1 MDIRNIVIFSLIL
14 LIAGPTAAA
23 DAPLGRLVKE
33 QQSNDNAAFKDR
45 KIEQKD
51 VFSDAVTKKEID
63 STFPQETPCFQIDEV
78 VLGKDFL
85 DDRGL
90 NKIKKQVAGKCLG
103 MNGLKKAAVLFQ
115 DYYINAGYI
124 TTRVEIPSQDL
135 LTKKLNLTVMP
146 GKISEIIIVDNDISK
161 WVLPFSE
168 GDILNIRD
176 VEQGLENIQRT
187 PGVDVKINIVPGQKN
202 GTSNLVINT
211 QRKTTWS
218 VRASY
223 NNYGDDS
230 TGNQLI
236 GGVGYLYNATRLS
249 DLFYLAGTGSQTGG
263 YKNVSAYYSVPFGYT
278 DLSLFYSKSKSTQ
291 GIDVGAYT
299 FDYVGETEY
308 FSLKSNRMLYR
319 NVNSKLSASAELI
332 RRKYDYT
339 LGGTE
344 LVLQKRDM
352 GNIRLGLNYKRNFT
366 GAALDSTLTWQRFTK
381 AFGGTDTPDMRTG
394 TVSKKSQI
402 VNLNVNYVKWLTMLP
417 VNAYYELN
425 FGAQYSPD
433 NLTLQDQFTIG
444 DRWSVRGFQNSDGIY
459 GNKGFFIQ
467 NTLNVVTRFDGITP
481 YVGTDY
487 GQIIGTLPSQD
498 LSGKNIIG
506 GILGVK
512 GVIKAVEYDASL
524 SAPLLYPDDLD
535 VDKYKLNFNFAYQ
548 I

>member
-1 MDIRNIVIFSLIL
+1 MDIRHTLIITSLFL
-14 LIAGPTAAA
+14 VALPVTAA
-23 DAPLGRLVKE
+23 DVQLGRLIKE
-33 QQSNDNAAFKDR
+33 QQSNDNASLQDR

-51 VFSDAVTKKEID
+51 VYSDATTKKHTD
-63 STFPQETPCFQIDEV
+63 SIFPQETPCFQINELILSD
-78 VLGKDFL
+78 DFL
-85 DDRGL
+85 DNNEL
-90 NKIKKQVAGKCLG
+90 KKIKNQVVGQCLG

-124 TTRVEIPSQDL
+124 TTRVEIPTQDL
-135 LTKKLNLTVMP
+135 STKKLKLTVVP
-146 GKISEIIIVDNDISK
+146 GRISEIVVAGNDISK
-161 WVLPFSE
+161 WILPFSD

-176 VEQGLENIQRT
+176 LEQGLENIQRT
-187 PGVDVKINIVPGQKN
+187 PEVDVKINILPGSEN
-202 GTSNLVINT
+202 GSSKVVINT
-211 QRKTTWS
+211 QRKKKWS
-218 VRASY
+218 LRASY
-223 NNYGDDS
+223 NNFGDQS
-230 TGNQLI
+230 TGSELI
-236 GGVGYLYNATRLS
+236 GGTSYLYNVTGLS

-263 YKNVSAYYSVPFGYT
+263 YKNVSTYYSVPFGYY
-278 DLSLFYSKSKSTQ
+278 DLSLYYSKSKSHQ
-291 GIDVGAYT
+291 GIDIGAYT
-299 FDYVGETEY
+299 FDYIGKTEY
-308 FSLKSNRMLYR
+308 FSLKGNRMLYR

-352 GNIRLGLNYKRNFT
+352 GNVRLGVNYKRNFT
-366 GAALDSTLTWQRFTK
+366 GAALDSTVTWQRFTK

-394 TVSKKSQI
+394 TVSKESQI

-459 GNKGFFIQ
+459 GNKGFFLQ
-467 NTLNVVTRFDGITP
+467 NTLNAVTGYKGLIP
-481 YVGTDY
+481 YIGADY
-487 GQIIGTLPSQD
+487 GQIIGKLPSQN
-498 LSGKNIIG
+498 LSGKKIMG

-512 GVIKAVEYDASL
+512 GAVRALEYDASV
-524 SAPLLYPDDLD
+524 SAPFIYPNNLD
-535 VDKYKLNFNFAYQ
+535 VDEYKLNFNFAYQ

>member
-51 VFSDAVTKKEID
+51 VFSDAVTKKTID

-187 PGVDVKINIVPGQKN
+187 PDVDVKINIVPGQKN

-319 NVNSKLSASAELI
+319 NVNSKLSASGELI

-467 NTLNVVTRFDGITP
+467 NTLSVVTRFDGITP

-498 LSGKNIIG
+498 LSDKNIIG

>member
-1 MDIRNIVIFSLIL
+1 MDIRHTLIITSLFL
-14 LIAGPTAAA
+14 VALPVAAA
-23 DAPLGRLVKE
+23 DVQLGRLIKE
-33 QQSNDNAAFKDR
+33 QQSNDNASLQDR

-51 VFSDAVTKKEID
+51 VYSDATTKKYTD
-63 STFPQETPCFQIDEV
+63 STFPQETPCFQINELILSD
-78 VLGKDFL
+78 DFL
-85 DDRGL
+85 DNNEL
-90 NKIKKQVAGKCLG
+90 KKIENQVVGQCLG

-124 TTRVEIPSQDL
+124 TTRVEIPTQDL
-135 LTKKLNLTVMP
+135 STKKLKLTVVP
-146 GKISEIIIVDNDISK
+146 GRISEIVVAGNDIIK
-161 WVLPFSE
+161 WILPFSV

-176 VEQGLENIQRT
+176 LEQGLENIQRT
-187 PGVDVKINIVPGQKN
+187 PEVDVKINILPGSEN
-202 GTSNLVINT
+202 GSSKVVINT
-211 QRKTTWS
+211 QRKKKWS
-218 VRASY
+218 LRASY
-223 NNYGDDS
+223 NNFGDQS
-230 TGNQLI
+230 TGSELI
-236 GGVGYLYNATRLS
+236 GGTSYLYNVTGLS

-263 YKNVSAYYSVPFGYT
+263 YKNVSTYYSVPFGYY
-278 DLSLFYSKSKSTQ
+278 DLSLYYSKSKSHQ
-291 GIDVGAYT
+291 GIDIGAYT
-299 FDYVGETEY
+299 FDYIGKTEY
-308 FSLKSNRMLYR
+308 FSLKGNRMLYR

-352 GNIRLGLNYKRNFT
+352 GNVRLGVNYKRNFT
-366 GAALDSTLTWQRFTK
+366 GAALDSTVTWQRFTK

-394 TVSKKSQI
+394 TVSKESQI

-459 GNKGFFIQ
+459 GNKGFFLQ
-467 NTLNVVTRFDGITP
+467 NTLNAVTGYKGLIP
-481 YVGTDY
+481 YIGADY
-487 GQIIGTLPSQD
+487 GQIIGKLPSQN
-498 LSGKNIIG
+498 LSGKKIMG

-512 GVIKAVEYDASL
+512 GAVRALEYDASV
-524 SAPLLYPDDLD
+524 SAPFIYPNNLD
-535 VDKYKLNFNFAYQ
+535 VDEYKLNFNFAYQ

>member
-1 MDIRNIVIFSLIL
+1 MDIRHTLIITSLFL
-14 LIAGPTAAA
+14 VALPVAAA
-23 DAPLGRLVKE
+23 DVQLGRLIKE
-33 QQSNDNAAFKDR
+33 QQSNDNASLQDR

-51 VFSDAVTKKEID
+51 VYSDATTKKYTD
-63 STFPQETPCFQIDEV
+63 STFPQETPCFQINELILSD
-78 VLGKDFL
+78 DFL
-85 DDRGL
+85 DNNEL
-90 NKIKKQVAGKCLG
+90 KKIENQVVGQCLG

-124 TTRVEIPSQDL
+124 TTRVEIPTQDL
-135 LTKKLNLTVMP
+135 STKKLKLTVVP
-146 GKISEIIIVDNDISK
+146 GRISEIVVAGNDISK
-161 WVLPFSE
+161 WILPFSV

-176 VEQGLENIQRT
+176 LEQGLENIQRT
-187 PGVDVKINIVPGQKN
+187 PEVDVKINILPGSEN
-202 GTSNLVINT
+202 GSSKVVINT
-211 QRKTTWS
+211 QRKKKWS
-218 VRASY
+218 LRASY
-223 NNYGDDS
+223 NNFGDQS
-230 TGNQLI
+230 TGSELI
-236 GGVGYLYNATRLS
+236 GGTSYLYNVTGLS

-263 YKNVSAYYSVPFGYT
+263 YKNVSTYYSVPFGYY
-278 DLSLFYSKSKSTQ
+278 DLSLYYSKSKSHQ
-291 GIDVGAYT
+291 GIDIGAYT
-299 FDYVGETEY
+299 FDYIGKTEY
-308 FSLKSNRMLYR
+308 FSLKGNRMLYR

-352 GNIRLGLNYKRNFT
+352 GNVRLGVNYKRNFT
-366 GAALDSTLTWQRFTK
+366 GAALDSTVTWQRFTK

-394 TVSKKSQI
+394 TVSKESQI

-459 GNKGFFIQ
+459 GNKGFFLQ
-467 NTLNVVTRFDGITP
+467 NTLNAVTGYKGLIP
-481 YVGTDY
+481 YIGADY
-487 GQIIGTLPSQD
+487 GQIIGKLPSQN
-498 LSGKNIIG
+498 LSGKKIMG

-512 GVIKAVEYDASL
+512 GAVRALEYDASV
-524 SAPLLYPDDLD
+524 SAPFIYPNNLD
-535 VDKYKLNFNFAYQ
+535 VDEYKLNFNFAYQ

>member
-1 MDIRNIVIFSLIL
+1 MDIRYTFIIASLFL
-14 LIAGPTAAA
+14 ATLPVTAA
-23 DAPLGRLVKE
+23 DVQLGRLIKE
-33 QQSNDNAAFKDR
+33 QQSNDNASLQDR

-51 VFSDAVTKKEID
+51 VYSDATTKKHTD
-63 STFPQETPCFQIDEV
+63 STFPQETPCFQINE
-78 VLGKDFL
+78 LILNNDFL
-85 DDRGL
+85 DNNGL
-90 NKIKKQVAGKCLG
+90 KEIKNKVIGKCLG

-135 LTKKLNLTVMP
+135 STKKLNLTVVP
-146 GKISEIIIVDNDISK
+146 GRISEIVVADNDVSSWI
-161 WVLPFSE
+161 LPFSD

-176 VEQGLENIQRT
+176 LEQGLENIQRT
-187 PGVDVKINIVPGQKN
+187 PEVDVKINILPGAEN
-202 GTSNLVINT
+202 GTSKVLINP
-211 QRKTTWS
+211 QRKKKWS
-218 VRASY
+218 LRASY
-223 NNYGDDS
+223 NNFGDKS
-230 TGNQLI
+230 TGSELI
-236 GGVGYLYNATRLS
+236 GGTSYLYNVTGLS
-249 DLFYLAGTGSQTGG
+249 DLFYLAGTGSHTGG
-263 YKNVSAYYSVPFGYT
+263 YKNVSTYYSVPFGYSEF
-278 DLSLFYSKSKSTQ
+278 SLYYSKSKSHQ
-291 GIDVGAYT
+291 GIDIGAYT

-308 FSLKSNRMLYR
+308 FSLKGNRMLYR
-319 NVNSKLSASAELI
+319 NVNSKLSTSAELI

-352 GNIRLGLNYKRNFT
+352 GNVRLGLNYKRNFT
-366 GAALDSTLTWQRFTK
+366 GAALDSTLSWQRFTK

-417 VNAYYELN
+417 TNAYYELN

-459 GNKGFFIQ
+459 GNKGFFLQ
-467 NTLNVVTRFDGITP
+467 NTLNVVTGYKGLIP
-481 YVGTDY
+481 YIGADY
-487 GQIIGTLPSQD
+487 GQIIGELPSQN
-498 LSGKNIIG
+498 LSGKKLMG

-512 GVIKAVEYDASL
+512 GSVRALEYDGSI
-524 SAPLLYPDDLD
+524 SAPFIYPHDLD
-535 VDKYKLNFNFAYQ
+535 VDKYKINFNLAYQ

>member
-1 MDIRNIVIFSLIL
+1 MDIRYTFIIASLFL
-14 LIAGPTAAA
+14 ATLPVTAA
-23 DAPLGRLVKE
+23 DVQLGRLIKE
-33 QQSNDNAAFKDR
+33 QQSNDNASLQDR

-51 VFSDAVTKKEID
+51 VYSDATTKKHTD
-63 STFPQETPCFQIDEV
+63 STFPQETPCFQINE
-78 VLGKDFL
+78 LILNNDFL
-85 DDRGL
+85 DNNGL
-90 NKIKKQVAGKCLG
+90 KEIKNKVIGKCLG

-135 LTKKLNLTVMP
+135 STKKLNLTVVP
-146 GKISEIIIVDNDISK
+146 GRISEIVVADNDVSRWI
-161 WVLPFSE
+161 LPFSD

-176 VEQGLENIQRT
+176 LEQGLENIQRT
-187 PGVDVKINIVPGQKN
+187 PEVDVKINILPGAEN
-202 GTSNLVINT
+202 GTSKVLINP
-211 QRKTTWS
+211 QRKKKWS
-218 VRASY
+218 LRASY
-223 NNYGDDS
+223 NNFGDKS
-230 TGNQLI
+230 TGSELI
-236 GGVGYLYNATRLS
+236 GGTSYLYNVTGLS
-249 DLFYLAGTGSQTGG
+249 DLFYLAGTGSHTGG
-263 YKNVSAYYSVPFGYT
+263 YKNVSTYYSVPFGYSEF
-278 DLSLFYSKSKSTQ
+278 SLYYSKSKSHQ
-291 GIDVGAYT
+291 GIDIGAYT

-308 FSLKSNRMLYR
+308 FSLKGNRMLYR
-319 NVNSKLSASAELI
+319 NVNSKLSTSAELI

-352 GNIRLGLNYKRNFT
+352 GNVRLGLNYKRNFT
-366 GAALDSTLTWQRFTK
+366 GAALDSTLSWQRFTK

-417 VNAYYELN
+417 TNAYYELN

-459 GNKGFFIQ
+459 GNKGFFLQ
-467 NTLNVVTRFDGITP
+467 NTLNVVTGYKGLIP
-481 YVGTDY
+481 YIGADY
-487 GQIIGTLPSQD
+487 GQIIGELPSQN
-498 LSGKNIIG
+498 LSGKKLMG

-512 GVIKAVEYDASL
+512 GSVRALEYDGSI
-524 SAPLLYPDDLD
+524 SVPFIYPNDLD
-535 VDKYKLNFNFAYQ
+535 VDKYKINFNLAYQ

>member
-23 DAPLGRLVKE
+23 DALLGRLVKE

-187 PGVDVKINIVPGQKN
+187 PDVDVKINIVPGQKN

-263 YKNVSAYYSVPFGYT
+263 YKNASAYYSVPFGYT

-308 FSLKSNRMLYR
+308 FSLKSNHMLYR

-344 LVLQKRDM
+344 LLLQKRDM

-467 NTLNVVTRFDGITP
+467 NTLNVVTGFDGLTP

-498 LSGKNIIG
+498 LSGKKIIG

>member
-1 MDIRNIVIFSLIL
+1 MDIRHTLIITSLFL
-14 LIAGPTAAA
+14 VALPVTAA
-23 DAPLGRLVKE
+23 DVQLGRLIKE
-33 QQSNDNAAFKDR
+33 QQSNDNASLQDR

-51 VFSDAVTKKEID
+51 VYSDATTKKHTD
-63 STFPQETPCFQIDEV
+63 STFPQETPCFQINELILSD
-78 VLGKDFL
+78 DFL
-85 DDRGL
+85 DNNEL
-90 NKIKKQVAGKCLG
+90 KKIKNQVVGQCLG

-124 TTRVEIPSQDL
+124 TTRVEIPTQDL
-135 LTKKLNLTVMP
+135 STKKLKLTVVP
-146 GKISEIIIVDNDISK
+146 GRISEIVVAGNDISK
-161 WVLPFSE
+161 WILPFSV

-176 VEQGLENIQRT
+176 LEQGLENIQRT
-187 PGVDVKINIVPGQKN
+187 PEVDVKINILPGSEN
-202 GTSNLVINT
+202 GSSKVVINT
-211 QRKTTWS
+211 QRKKKWS
-218 VRASY
+218 LRASY
-223 NNYGDDS
+223 NNFGDQS
-230 TGNQLI
+230 TGSELI
-236 GGVGYLYNATRLS
+236 GGTSYLYNVTGLS

-263 YKNVSAYYSVPFGYT
+263 YKNVSTYYSVPFGYY
-278 DLSLFYSKSKSTQ
+278 DLSLYYSKSKSHQ
-291 GIDVGAYT
+291 GIDIGAYT
-299 FDYVGETEY
+299 FDYIGKTEY
-308 FSLKSNRMLYR
+308 FSLKGNRMLYR

-352 GNIRLGLNYKRNFT
+352 GNVRLGVNYKRNFT
-366 GAALDSTLTWQRFTK
+366 GAALDSTVTWQRFTK

-394 TVSKKSQI
+394 TVSKESQI

-459 GNKGFFIQ
+459 GNKGFFLQ
-467 NTLNVVTRFDGITP
+467 NTLNAVTGYKGLIP
-481 YVGTDY
+481 YIGADY
-487 GQIIGTLPSQD
+487 GQIIGKLPSQN
-498 LSGKNIIG
+498 LSGKKIMG

-512 GVIKAVEYDASL
+512 GAVRALEYDASV
-524 SAPLLYPDDLD
+524 SAPFIYPNNLD
-535 VDKYKLNFNFAYQ
+535 VDEYKLNFNFAYQ

>member
-467 NTLNVVTRFDGITP
+467 NTLNVVTGFDGITP

>member
-51 VFSDAVTKKEID
+51 VFSDAVTKKTID

-187 PGVDVKINIVPGQKN
+187 PDVDVKINIVPGQKN

-467 NTLNVVTRFDGITP
+467 NTLSVVTRFDGITP

-498 LSGKNIIG
+498 LSDKNIIG

>member
-1 MDIRNIVIFSLIL
+1 MDIRYTFIIASLFL
-14 LIAGPTAAA
+14 ATLPVTAA
-23 DAPLGRLVKE
+23 DVQLGRLIKE
-33 QQSNDNAAFKDR
+33 QQSNDNASLQDR

-51 VFSDAVTKKEID
+51 VYSDATTKKRTD
-63 STFPQETPCFQIDEV
+63 STFPQETPCFQINE
-78 VLGKDFL
+78 LILNNDFL
-85 DDRGL
+85 DNNGL
-90 NKIKKQVAGKCLG
+90 KEIKNKVIGKCLG

-135 LTKKLNLTVMP
+135 STKKLNLTVVP
-146 GKISEIIIVDNDISK
+146 GRISEIVVADNDVSSWI
-161 WVLPFSE
+161 LPFSD

-176 VEQGLENIQRT
+176 LEQGLENIQRT
-187 PGVDVKINIVPGQKN
+187 PEVDVKINILPGAEN
-202 GTSNLVINT
+202 GTSKVLINP
-211 QRKTTWS
+211 QRKKKWS
-218 VRASY
+218 LRASY
-223 NNYGDDS
+223 NNFGDKS
-230 TGNQLI
+230 TGSELI
-236 GGVGYLYNATRLS
+236 GGTSYLYNVTGLS
-249 DLFYLAGTGSQTGG
+249 DLFYLAGTGSHTGG
-263 YKNVSAYYSVPFGYT
+263 YKNVSTYYSVPFGYSEF
-278 DLSLFYSKSKSTQ
+278 SLYYSKSKSHQ
-291 GIDVGAYT
+291 GIDIGAYT

-308 FSLKSNRMLYR
+308 FSLKGNRMLYR
-319 NVNSKLSASAELI
+319 NVNSKLSTSAELI

-352 GNIRLGLNYKRNFT
+352 GNVRLGLNYKRNFT
-366 GAALDSTLTWQRFTK
+366 GAALDSTLSWQRFTK

-417 VNAYYELN
+417 TNAYYELN

-459 GNKGFFIQ
+459 GNKGFFLQ
-467 NTLNVVTRFDGITP
+467 NTLNVVTGYKGLIP
-481 YVGTDY
+481 YIGADY
-487 GQIIGTLPSQD
+487 GQIIGELPSQN
-498 LSGKNIIG
+498 LSGKKLMG

-512 GVIKAVEYDASL
+512 GSVRALEYDGSI
-524 SAPLLYPDDLD
+524 SAPFIYPHNLD
-535 VDKYKLNFNFAYQ
+535 VDKYKINFNLAYQ

>member
-1 MDIRNIVIFSLIL
+1 MDIRHTLIITSLFL
-14 LIAGPTAAA
+14 VALPVAAA
-23 DAPLGRLVKE
+23 DVQLGRLIKE
-33 QQSNDNAAFKDR
+33 QQSNDNASLQDR

-51 VFSDAVTKKEID
+51 VYSDATTKKYTD
-63 STFPQETPCFQIDEV
+63 STFPQETPCFQINELILSD
-78 VLGKDFL
+78 DFL
-85 DDRGL
+85 DNNEL
-90 NKIKKQVAGKCLG
+90 KKIENQVVGQCLG

-124 TTRVEIPSQDL
+124 TTRVEIPTQDL
-135 LTKKLNLTVMP
+135 STKKLKLTVVP
-146 GKISEIIIVDNDISK
+146 GRISEIVVAGNDISK
-161 WVLPFSE
+161 WILPFSV

-176 VEQGLENIQRT
+176 LEQGLENIQRT
-187 PGVDVKINIVPGQKN
+187 PEVDVKINILPGSEN
-202 GTSNLVINT
+202 GSSKVVINT
-211 QRKTTWS
+211 QRKKKWS
-218 VRASY
+218 LRASY
-223 NNYGDDS
+223 NNLGDQS
-230 TGNQLI
+230 TGSELI
-236 GGVGYLYNATRLS
+236 GGTSYLYNVTGLS

-263 YKNVSAYYSVPFGYT
+263 YKNVSTYYSVPFGYY
-278 DLSLFYSKSKSTQ
+278 DLSLYYSKSKSHQ
-291 GIDVGAYT
+291 GIDIGAYT
-299 FDYVGETEY
+299 FDYIGKTEY
-308 FSLKSNRMLYR
+308 FSLKGNRMLYR

-352 GNIRLGLNYKRNFT
+352 GNVRLGVNYKRNFT
-366 GAALDSTLTWQRFTK
+366 GAALDSTVTWQRFTK

-394 TVSKKSQI
+394 TVSKESQI

-459 GNKGFFIQ
+459 GNKGFFLQ
-467 NTLNVVTRFDGITP
+467 NTLNAVTGYKGLIP
-481 YVGTDY
+481 YIGADY
-487 GQIIGTLPSQD
+487 GQIIGKLPSQN
-498 LSGKNIIG
+498 LSGKKIMG

-512 GVIKAVEYDASL
+512 GAVRALEYDASV
-524 SAPLLYPDDLD
+524 SAPFIYPNNLD
-535 VDKYKLNFNFAYQ
+535 VDEYKLNFNFAYQ

>member
-1 MDIRNIVIFSLIL
+1 MDIRHTLIITSLFL
-14 LIAGPTAAA
+14 VALPVAAA
-23 DAPLGRLVKE
+23 DVQLGRLIKE
-33 QQSNDNAAFKDR
+33 QQSNDNASLQDR

-51 VFSDAVTKKEID
+51 VYSDATTKKYTD
-63 STFPQETPCFQIDEV
+63 STFPQETPCFQINELILSD
-78 VLGKDFL
+78 DFL
-85 DDRGL
+85 DNNEL
-90 NKIKKQVAGKCLG
+90 KKIENQVVGQCLG

-124 TTRVEIPSQDL
+124 TTRVEIPTQDL
-135 LTKKLNLTVMP
+135 STKKLKLTVVP
-146 GKISEIIIVDNDISK
+146 GRISEIVVAGNDISK
-161 WVLPFSE
+161 WILPFSV

-176 VEQGLENIQRT
+176 LEQGLENIQRT
-187 PGVDVKINIVPGQKN
+187 PEVDVKINILPGSEN
-202 GTSNLVINT
+202 GSSKVVINT
-211 QRKTTWS
+211 QRKKKWS
-218 VRASY
+218 LRASY
-223 NNYGDDS
+223 NNFGDQS
-230 TGNQLI
+230 TGSELI
-236 GGVGYLYNATRLS
+236 GGTSYLYNVTGLS

-263 YKNVSAYYSVPFGYT
+263 YKNVSTYYSVPFGYY
-278 DLSLFYSKSKSTQ
+278 DLSLYYSKSKSHQ
-291 GIDVGAYT
+291 GIDIGAYT
-299 FDYVGETEY
+299 FDYIGKTEY
-308 FSLKSNRMLYR
+308 FSLKGNRMLYR

-352 GNIRLGLNYKRNFT
+352 GNVRLGVNYKRNFT
-366 GAALDSTLTWQRFTK
+366 GAALDSTVTWQRFTK

-394 TVSKKSQI
+394 TVSKESQI

-459 GNKGFFIQ
+459 GNKGFFLQ
-467 NTLNVVTRFDGITP
+467 NTLNAVTGYKGLIP
-481 YVGTDY
+481 YIGADY
-487 GQIIGTLPSQD
+487 GQIIGELPSQN
-498 LSGKNIIG
+498 LSGKKIMG

-512 GVIKAVEYDASL
+512 GAVRALEYDASV
-524 SAPLLYPDDLD
+524 SAPFIYPNNLD
-535 VDKYKLNFNFAYQ
+535 VDEYKLNFNFAYQ

>member
-1 MDIRNIVIFSLIL
+1 MDIRYTFIIASLFL
-14 LIAGPTAAA
+14 ATLPVTAA
-23 DAPLGRLVKE
+23 DVQLGRLIKE
-33 QQSNDNAAFKDR
+33 QQSNDNASLQDR

-51 VFSDAVTKKEID
+51 VYSDATTKKHTD
-63 STFPQETPCFQIDEV
+63 SKFPQETPCFQINE
-78 VLGKDFL
+78 LILNNDFL
-85 DDRGL
+85 DNNGL
-90 NKIKKQVAGKCLG
+90 KEIKNKVIGKCLG

-135 LTKKLNLTVMP
+135 STKKLNLTVVP
-146 GKISEIIIVDNDISK
+146 GRISEIVVADNDVSRWI
-161 WVLPFSE
+161 LPFSD

-176 VEQGLENIQRT
+176 LEQGLENIQRT
-187 PGVDVKINIVPGQKN
+187 PEVDVKINILPGAEN
-202 GTSNLVINT
+202 GTSKVLINP
-211 QRKTTWS
+211 QRKKKWS
-218 VRASY
+218 LRASY
-223 NNYGDDS
+223 NNFGDKS
-230 TGNQLI
+230 TGSELI
-236 GGVGYLYNATRLS
+236 GGTSYLYNVTGLS
-249 DLFYLAGTGSQTGG
+249 DLFYLAGTGSHTGG
-263 YKNVSAYYSVPFGYT
+263 YKNVSTYYSVPFGYSEF
-278 DLSLFYSKSKSTQ
+278 SLYYSKSKSHQ
-291 GIDVGAYT
+291 GIDIGAYT

-308 FSLKSNRMLYR
+308 FSLKGSRMLYR
-319 NVNSKLSASAELI
+319 NVNSKLSTSAELI

-352 GNIRLGLNYKRNFT
+352 GNVRLGLNYKRNFT
-366 GAALDSTLTWQRFTK
+366 GAALDSTLSWQRFTK

-417 VNAYYELN
+417 TNAYYELN

-459 GNKGFFIQ
+459 GNKGFFLQ
-467 NTLNVVTRFDGITP
+467 NTLNVVTGYKGLIP
-481 YVGTDY
+481 YIGADY
-487 GQIIGTLPSQD
+487 GQIIGELPSQN
-498 LSGKNIIG
+498 LSGKKLMG

-512 GVIKAVEYDASL
+512 GSVRALEYDGSI
-524 SAPLLYPDDLD
+524 SAPFIYPHDLD
-535 VDKYKLNFNFAYQ
+535 VDKYKINFNLAYQ

>member
-1 MDIRNIVIFSLIL
+1 MDIRNIIFFGLIL
-14 LIAGPTAAA
+14 SIAGPTAAA

-33 QQSNDNAAFKDR
+33 QQTNDNAAFKDR

-63 STFPQETPCFQIDEV
+63 GTFPQETPCFQINEI
-78 VLGKDFL
+78 VLNNDFL

-90 NKIKKQVAGKCLG
+90 SKIKNQVAGKCLG

-115 DYYINAGYI
+115 DYYINSGYI

-135 LTKKLNLTVMP
+135 LTKKLSLTVVP
-146 GKISEIIIVDNDISK
+146 GEISEIIIIDNDISK

-187 PGVDVKINIVPGQKN
+187 PDVDVKINIVPGPKN

-211 QRKTTWS
+211 QRKKIWS
-218 VRASY
+218 ARGSY

-236 GGVGYLYNATRLS
+236 GGVGYLYNVTRLS
-249 DLFYLAGTGSQTGG
+249 DVFYLAGTGSQTGG
-263 YKNVSAYYSVPFGYT
+263 YKNASAYYSVPFGYT

-344 LVLQKRDM
+344 LILQKRDM

-366 GAALDSTLTWQRFTK
+366 GAALDSTLTWQRFTR

-402 VNLNVNYVKWLTMLP
+402 VNLNVNYVKWLTVLP
-417 VNAYYELN
+417 ANVYYELN

-467 NTLNVVTRFDGITP
+467 NTLNVVTGFNDVTP

-487 GQIIGTLPSQD
+487 GQIIGKLPSQD
-498 LSGKNIIG
+498 LSGKKIMG
-506 GILGVK
+506 GVLGVK
-512 GVIKAVEYDASL
+512 GAIKAVEYDASL
-524 SAPLLYPDDLD
+524 STPLLYPDDLD
-535 VDKYKLNFNFAYQ
+535 VDKYKLNFNFSYQ

>member
-1 MDIRNIVIFSLIL
+1 MDIRNRVIFSLIL

-33 QQSNDNAAFKDR
+33 QQSNDNTAFKDR

-51 VFSDAVTKKEID
+51 VFSDAVTKKSID
-63 STFPQETPCFQIDEV
+63 STFPQETPCFQIDE
-78 VLGKDFL
+78 LELSNDFL

-90 NKIKKQVAGKCLG
+90 KKIKKQVAGKCLG

-115 DYYINAGYI
+115 DYYINAGFI

-135 LTKKLNLTVMP
+135 LTKKLKLAVIP
-146 GKISEIIIVDNDISK
+146 GRISEIVIVDNDISK

-187 PGVDVKINIVPGQKN
+187 PDVDVKINIVPGPQN

-211 QRKTTWS
+211 QRKKKWS
-218 VRASY
+218 TRVSY

-236 GGVGYLYNATRLS
+236 GGVGYLYNVTSLS
-249 DLFYLAGTGSQTGG
+249 DVFYMAGTGSQTGG
-263 YKNVSAYYSVPFGYT
+263 YKNASAYYSVPFGYT
-278 DLSLFYSKSKSTQ
+278 DISFFYSKSKSSQ

-366 GAALDSTLTWQRFTK
+366 GAALDSTLTWQRFTR

-467 NTLNVVTRFDGITP
+467 NTLNVVTGSNGITP

-498 LSGKNIIG
+498 LSGKKVIG
-506 GILGVK
+506 GILGIK

-524 SAPLLYPDDLD
+524 SSPLLYPDDLD

>member
-1 MDIRNIVIFSLIL
+1 M
-14 LIAGPTAAA
+14 
-23 DAPLGRLVKE
+23 
-33 QQSNDNAAFKDR
+33 
-45 KIEQKD
+45 
-51 VFSDAVTKKEID
+51 
-63 STFPQETPCFQIDEV
+63 
-78 VLGKDFL
+78 
-85 DDRGL
+85 
-90 NKIKKQVAGKCLG
+90 
-103 MNGLKKAAVLFQ
+103 
-115 DYYINAGYI
+115 
-124 TTRVEIPSQDL
+124 EIPSQDL
-135 LTKKLNLTVMP
+135 LTKKLKLAVIP
-146 GKISEIIIVDNDISK
+146 GRISEIIIVDNDISK
-161 WVLPFSE
+161 WVLPFSQ

-176 VEQGLENIQRT
+176 IEQGLENIQRT
-187 PGVDVKINIVPGQKN
+187 PEVDVKINIVPGPEN

-211 QRKTTWS
+211 QRKKIWS
-218 VRASY
+218 ARTSY

-236 GGVGYLYNATRLS
+236 GGVGYLYNITSLS
-249 DLFYLAGTGSQTGG
+249 DVFYLAGTGSQTGG
-263 YKNVSAYYSVPFGYT
+263 YKNASAYYSVPFGYT

-291 GIDVGAYT
+291 GIDLGAYT

-394 TVSKKSQI
+394 TVSKQSQI
-402 VNLNVNYVKWLTMLP
+402 LNLNVNYVKWLTMLP

-425 FGAQYSPD
+425 IGAQYSPD

-459 GNKGFFIQ
+459 GNKGFFLQ
-467 NTLNVVTRFDGITP
+467 NTLNVVSGYNGFVP
-481 YVGTDY
+481 YIGTDY
-487 GQIIGTLPSQD
+487 GQIIGKLPSQD
-498 LSGKNIIG
+498 LNGKKIIG
-506 GILGVK
+506 GVFGIKGAVK
-512 GVIKAVEYDASL
+512 ALEYDASL
-524 SAPLLYPDDLD
+524 SSPFLYPDDLD
-535 VDKYKLNFNFAYQ
+535 VDSYKLNFNLAYQ

>member
-51 VFSDAVTKKEID
+51 VFSDAVTKKTID

-161 WVLPFSE
+161 GVLPFSE

-187 PGVDVKINIVPGQKN
+187 PDVDVKINIVPGQKN

-223 NNYGDDS
+223 NNYGDDN

>member
-1 MDIRNIVIFSLIL
+1 MDIRNIVIISLVL
-14 LIAGPTAAA
+14 LITGPAVAA
-23 DAPLGRLVKE
+23 DAQLGRLVKD

-51 VFSDAVTKKEID
+51 VFSDAVAKKETD
-63 STFPQETPCFQIDEV
+63 STFPLETPCFQIDEL
-78 VLGKDFL
+78 VLNNDFL

-135 LTKKLNLTVMP
+135 LTKKLSLAVIP
-146 GKISEIIIVDNDISK
+146 GRISEIVIVDNDISK

-168 GDILNIRD
+168 GDILNVRD

-187 PGVDVKINIVPGQKN
+187 PEVDVKINIVPGTKN
-202 GTSNLVINT
+202 GTSKLVINT
-211 QRKTTWS
+211 QRKKTWS
-218 VRASY
+218 ARASY

-236 GGVGYLYNATRLS
+236 GGVGYLYNVTSLS
-249 DLFYLAGTGSQTGG
+249 DVFYLAGTGSQTGG
-263 YKNVSAYYSVPFGYT
+263 YKNASAYYSMPFGYT

-291 GIDVGAYT
+291 GIDVGIYT

-308 FSLKSNRMLYR
+308 FSLKGNRMLYR

-366 GAALDSTLTWQRFTK
+366 GAALDSTLTWQRFTR

-417 VNAYYELN
+417 ANAYYELN

-467 NTLNVVTRFDGITP
+467 NTLNVVTGFDGITP

-487 GQIIGTLPSQD
+487 GQIIGKLPSQD
-498 LSGKNIIG
+498 LSGKKIMG
-506 GILGVK
+506 GVLGVK
-512 GVIKAVEYDASL
+512 GAVKAVEYDASL
-524 SAPLLYPDDLD
+524 STPFLYPDDFD

>member
-1 MDIRNIVIFSLIL
+1 MDIRHTLIITSLFL
-14 LIAGPTAAA
+14 VALPVTAA
-23 DAPLGRLVKE
+23 DVQLGRLIKE
-33 QQSNDNAAFKDR
+33 QQSNDNASLQDR

-51 VFSDAVTKKEID
+51 VYSDATTKKHTD
-63 STFPQETPCFQIDEV
+63 STFPQETPCFQINELILSD
-78 VLGKDFL
+78 DFL
-85 DDRGL
+85 DNNEL
-90 NKIKKQVAGKCLG
+90 KKIKNQVVGQCLG

-124 TTRVEIPSQDL
+124 TTRVEIPTQDL
-135 LTKKLNLTVMP
+135 STKKLKLTVVP
-146 GKISEIIIVDNDISK
+146 GRISEIVVAGNDISK
-161 WVLPFSE
+161 WILPFSD

-176 VEQGLENIQRT
+176 LEQGLENIQRT
-187 PGVDVKINIVPGQKN
+187 PEVDVKINILPGSEN
-202 GTSNLVINT
+202 GSSKVVINT
-211 QRKTTWS
+211 QRKKKWS
-218 VRASY
+218 LRASY
-223 NNYGDDS
+223 NNFGDQS
-230 TGNQLI
+230 TGSELI
-236 GGVGYLYNATRLS
+236 GGTSYLYNVTGLS

-263 YKNVSAYYSVPFGYT
+263 YKNVSTYYSVPFGYY
-278 DLSLFYSKSKSTQ
+278 DLSLYYSKSKSHQ
-291 GIDVGAYT
+291 GIDIGAYT
-299 FDYVGETEY
+299 FDYIGKTEY
-308 FSLKSNRMLYR
+308 FSLKGNRMLYR

-352 GNIRLGLNYKRNFT
+352 GNVRLGINYKRNFT
-366 GAALDSTLTWQRFTK
+366 GAALDSTVTWQRFTK

-394 TVSKKSQI
+394 TVSKESQI

-459 GNKGFFIQ
+459 GNKGFFLQ
-467 NTLNVVTRFDGITP
+467 NTLNAVTGYKGLIP
-481 YVGTDY
+481 YIGADY
-487 GQIIGTLPSQD
+487 GQIIGKLPSQN
-498 LSGKNIIG
+498 LSGKKIMG

-512 GVIKAVEYDASL
+512 GAVRALEYDASV
-524 SAPLLYPDDLD
+524 SAPFIYPNNLD
-535 VDKYKLNFNFAYQ
+535 VDEYKLNFNFAYQ

>member
-1 MDIRNIVIFSLIL
+1 MDIRYTFIIASLFL
-14 LIAGPTAAA
+14 ATLPVTAA
-23 DAPLGRLVKE
+23 DVQLGRLIKE
-33 QQSNDNAAFKDR
+33 QQSNDNASLQDR

-51 VFSDAVTKKEID
+51 VYSDATTKKRTD
-63 STFPQETPCFQIDEV
+63 STFPQETPCFQINE
-78 VLGKDFL
+78 LILNNDFL
-85 DDRGL
+85 DNNGL
-90 NKIKKQVAGKCLG
+90 KEIKNKVIGKCLG

-135 LTKKLNLTVMP
+135 STKKLNLTVVP
-146 GKISEIIIVDNDISK
+146 GRISEIVVADNDVSSWI
-161 WVLPFSE
+161 LPFSD

-176 VEQGLENIQRT
+176 LEQGLENIQRT
-187 PGVDVKINIVPGQKN
+187 PEVDVKINILPGAEN
-202 GTSNLVINT
+202 GTSKVLINP
-211 QRKTTWS
+211 QRKKKWS
-218 VRASY
+218 LRASY
-223 NNYGDDS
+223 NNFGDKS
-230 TGNQLI
+230 TGSELI
-236 GGVGYLYNATRLS
+236 GGTSYLYNVTGLS
-249 DLFYLAGTGSQTGG
+249 DLFYLAGTGSHTGG
-263 YKNVSAYYSVPFGYT
+263 YKNVSTYYSVPFGYSEF
-278 DLSLFYSKSKSTQ
+278 SLYYSKSKSHQ
-291 GIDVGAYT
+291 GIDIGAYT

-319 NVNSKLSASAELI
+319 NVNSKLSTSAELI

-352 GNIRLGLNYKRNFT
+352 GNVRLGLNYKRNFT
-366 GAALDSTLTWQRFTK
+366 GAALDSTLSWQRFTK

-417 VNAYYELN
+417 TNAYYELN

-459 GNKGFFIQ
+459 GNKGFFLQ
-467 NTLNVVTRFDGITP
+467 NTLNVVTGYKGLIP
-481 YVGTDY
+481 YIGADY
-487 GQIIGTLPSQD
+487 GQIIGELPSQN
-498 LSGKNIIG
+498 LSGKKLMG

-512 GVIKAVEYDASL
+512 GSVRALEYDGSI
-524 SAPLLYPDDLD
+524 SAPFIYPHNLD
-535 VDKYKLNFNFAYQ
+535 VDKYKINFNLAYQ